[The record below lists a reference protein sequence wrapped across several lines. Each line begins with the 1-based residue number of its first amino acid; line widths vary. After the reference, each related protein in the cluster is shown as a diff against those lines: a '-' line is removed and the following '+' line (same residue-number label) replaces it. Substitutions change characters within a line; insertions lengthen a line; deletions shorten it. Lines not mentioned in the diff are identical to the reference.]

1 MGTIAIPPR
10 PCLALDT
17 ASVPSSPL
25 RLPGRNHSASEMDKG
40 PGGNPAWI
48 VSGPVCFAVVAAAA
62 ARKGDGR
69 VVYMAA
75 RRSMRRKGEML
86 EPMWRLVAARGWR
99 RTETVIG
106 IWMFVVGSF
115 GLVGWRRGK
124 GGGQTLRRNSM
135 SRRSLWA

>member
-10 PCLALDT
+10 PYLASDT

-25 RLPGRNHSASEMDKG
+25 RLPGRNHSASEMGKG

-48 VSGPVCFAVVAAAA
+48 VSGPVGFAVVAAAA
-62 ARKGDGR
+62 ARKGVGR

-75 RRSMRRKGEML
+75 RRRMRRRKGEML

-106 IWMFVVGSF
+106 MFVVGSF